1 MAKLRM
7 FPVGLM
13 RSYDFSFLPAFWFRA
28 VHAKSDSKAWSRCSL
43 LAVGAV
49 WALGGWGIIFTR
61 MAFREIVRLAVP
73 IRLCATASDL
83 WQRPFHVL
91 L

>member
-1 MAKLRM
+1 MAKQRLL
-7 FPVGLM
+7 PVGPM

-43 LAVGAV
+43 LAAGAV
-49 WALGGWGIIFTR
+49 WALGGWGIMFTR
-61 MAFREIVRLAVP
+61 IAFREIVRLAVP

>member
-1 MAKLRM
+1 MAKLRLL
-7 FPVGLM
+7 PVGPM
-13 RSYDFSFLPAFWFRA
+13 RSCDFSLLPACWFRA

-49 WALGGWGIIFTR
+49 WMLGGWGIIFTR
-61 MAFREIVRLAVP
+61 IAFREIVRLAVP
-73 IRLCATASDL
+73 IRLCATASYL
-83 WQRPFHVL
+83 EQRSFHVL

>member
-1 MAKLRM
+1 MAKLCLLS
-7 FPVGLM
+7 VGLM
-13 RSYDFSFLPAFWFRA
+13 CSYDFSLLPACWFRA

-43 LAVGAV
+43 LAAGAV
-49 WALGGWGIIFTR
+49 WALGGDGIIFTR
-61 MAFREIVRLAVP
+61 IAFREIVRLAVP